1 MYNTTENSITIS
13 KTIKVTNDD
22 LIDIMA
28 SVMTGVAYWA
38 RDCEKIDKSDKGEF
52 YESAITK
59 HGFYITEDE
68 TDERFVLD
76 KETILKG
83 LDLYINGDYEYSN
96 DLLDGNSLDCSMI
109 DDCVSDCI
117 VQLGIFGELIYG

>member
-1 MYNTTENSITIS
+1 MYNTTENTITIS
-13 KTIKVTNDD
+13 KTIKVTDDD

-28 SVMTGVAYWA
+28 SAMTGIAYWA
-38 RDCEKIDKSDKGEF
+38 RDCEKIDKSDRGEY

-68 TDERFVLD
+68 TDERLVLD

-96 DLLDGNSLDCSMI
+96 DLLDGESLDCSMI

>member
-1 MYNTTENSITIS
+1 MYNTTENTITIS
-13 KTIKVTNDD
+13 KSIKVTDDD

-28 SVMTGVAYWA
+28 SIMTGIAYWA
-38 RDCEKIDKSDKGEF
+38 RDCEKVDKTDKGEF

-96 DLLDGNSLDCSMI
+96 DLLDGESLDCSMI